1 MYVCM
6 YVYIY
11 IYIYM
16 CTHVYMLSR
25 FKNNVT
31 AVLRGSGM
39 FGTYGWYVRMVGT
52 VFLVQPWYGRL
63 VRTVFLGQPLVRTI
77 GAYGFFLVQVLVQD
91 IGTDG
96 QKVLVSASLLA
107 LPLQFHR
114 DHTHTFLPLS
124 QRCLLTSL
132 VNCSVF
138 HTQGKGGRCVATMVS
153 LEPSFPRDPW
163 F

>member
-1 MYVCM
+1 
-6 YVYIY
+6 
-11 IYIYM
+11 M

-107 LPLQFHR
+107 LPQQFHR
-114 DHTHTFLPLS
+114 DHTHFS
-124 QRCLLTSL
+124 
-132 VNCSVF
+132 
-138 HTQGKGGRCVATMVS
+138 
-153 LEPSFPRDPW
+153 PSFPMVLAHIAGELQCVPHPRQGRPLCSDNGQSGTIVSAGSLVLKNQ
-163 F
+163 

>member
-1 MYVCM
+1 
-6 YVYIY
+6 
-11 IYIYM
+11 
-16 CTHVYMLSR
+16 
-25 FKNNVT
+25 
-31 AVLRGSGM
+31 M

-107 LPLQFHR
+107 LPQQFHQ
-114 DHTHTFLPLS
+114 DHTHFS
-124 QRCLLTSL
+124 
-132 VNCSVF
+132 
-138 HTQGKGGRCVATMVS
+138 
-153 LEPSFPRDPW
+153 PSFPMVLAHIAGELQCVPHPRQGRPLCSDNGQSGTIVSAGSLVLKNQ
-163 F
+163 